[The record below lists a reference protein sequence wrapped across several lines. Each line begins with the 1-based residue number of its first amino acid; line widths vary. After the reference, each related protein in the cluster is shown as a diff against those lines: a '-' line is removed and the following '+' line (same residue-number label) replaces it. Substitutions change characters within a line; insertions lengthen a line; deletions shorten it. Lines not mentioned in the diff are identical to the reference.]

1 MPPFHATDWE
11 TIVRLRTACALLA
24 LTSLPAAAL
33 AQRVGSL
40 RGERAGDVGGR
51 GFQMPRASDLEDHS
65 PVGVVLDRKKKLSL
79 SDSQLT
85 ALKAVAKTLHE
96 KNADFYRMWDSVRVA
111 MRSASGGAFGGR
123 GGGRGTEQ
131 MTGTSAADQERLA
144 TARTRMMAIR
154 NALRDGDE
162 WSRQESLRILTPE
175 QATKAEAFWQ
185 EDAEEFGGGLPGG
198 GGPGGGPPGGR
209 RPPGA

>member
-1 MPPFHATDWE
+1 LE
-11 TIVRLRTACALLA
+11 TIVRIRSAFWLLA
-24 LTSLPAAAL
+24 LSSLPAAAL
-33 AQRVGSL
+33 AQRGVSL

-51 GFQMPRASDLEDHS
+51 GFEMPRSSDLEDHT
-65 PVGVVLDRKKKLSL
+65 PVGIVLDKKKKLSL
-79 SDSQLT
+79 TDSQVT
-85 ALKAVAKTLHE
+85 ALKAVAKGLRE

-131 MTGTSAADQERLA
+131 MTGTSPADREQLA
-144 TARTRMMAIR
+144 TARTRMIAIR
-154 NALRDGDE
+154 NALREGDE
-162 WSRQESLRILTPE
+162 WSRQETLRILSPE
-175 QATKAEAFWQ
+175 QITKAEAFWQ

-198 GGPGGGPPGGR
+198 GGPGGGAGGGPPGGR